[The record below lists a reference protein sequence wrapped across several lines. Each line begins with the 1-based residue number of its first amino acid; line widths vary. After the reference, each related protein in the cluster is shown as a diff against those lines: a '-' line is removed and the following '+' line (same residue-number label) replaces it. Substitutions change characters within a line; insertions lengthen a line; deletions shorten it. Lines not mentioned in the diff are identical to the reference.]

1 MNGQSILVELQVS
14 KKKKKNNQ
22 KNKIKN
28 IETGYNIGELPHEGT
43 LIVCKNVYGNELNIT
58 TRARK
63 ITKEDFYNFEYI
75 FCMDKKNLKDII
87 SFKNKNQINNSK
99 AKIQRL
105 GDLLNDE
112 EDIEDPYCR
121 DIVLFENVFK
131 QVEKSLEVFFEN
143 FDKKK

>member
-1 MNGQSILVELQVS
+1 M
-14 KKKKKNNQ
+14 
-22 KNKIKN
+22 
-28 IETGYNIGELPHEGT
+28 
-43 LIVCKNVYGNELNIT
+43 CKNVYGNELNIT

-87 SFKNKNQINNSK
+87 SFKNKYQINNSK

-143 FDKKK
+143 FDKKKKRKKKKKLKKNKKKMPKILFVCLGNICRSPMYLSFHFIWK